1 MKSYQKKESKVK
13 ESIAILDQEKL
24 LDTTQNTSQNGYGM
38 LPVSV
43 FCGPHFDQVSS

>member
-24 LDTTQNTSQNGYGM
+24 LDTAAGYNAKHKSKRIRDAPRIRF
-38 LPVSV
+38 LRPV
-43 FCGPHFDQVSS
+43 F